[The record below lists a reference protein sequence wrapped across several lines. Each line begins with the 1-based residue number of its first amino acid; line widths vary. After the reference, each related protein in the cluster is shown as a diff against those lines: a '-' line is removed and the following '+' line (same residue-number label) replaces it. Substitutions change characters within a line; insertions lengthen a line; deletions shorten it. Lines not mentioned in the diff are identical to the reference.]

1 MSVMRMSAQVSVLAR
16 SLPRIADE
24 LSLRVAALN
33 AGMLVMGAYGHSRF
47 REAVMGGATRS
58 MLEQMAVPVLMAH

>member
-1 MSVMRMSAQVSVLAR
+1 MRLSAQVSVLAR

-33 AGMLVMGAYGHSRF
+33 ARMLVMGAYGISRF

>member
-1 MSVMRMSAQVSVLAR
+1 MRMSAQVSVLAR

-24 LSLRVAALN
+24 LSLHVAALY